1 MIFLSNVL
9 TALEQVV
16 ILFIIAII
24 GLVCDKAKIYT
35 EKASRLTT
43 DLLFYIVTP
52 AIIIRSFMGM
62 EFNRDTIDGLLKAL
76 LAGFFYHI
84 VGMIFAALCFNKGD
98 KSTARIFKYASCYG
112 NVGYMA
118 LPLAQAVLGD
128 EGVFYCSVIIIP
140 FYILGFTHGIGVMR
154 KKEEKE
160 KFNIKKL
167 LVNPGI
173 IGVVIGLPLF
183 LLKIKLPEMIYA
195 PVSYVADLNT
205 PLAMIMFGTY
215 LASADWKTIFSD
227 KRVFGTIFIKL
238 IAIPLITIGALKLF
252 GFGGVLLTACVLSAS
267 APTASNTV
275 MFAAKYDCDTA
286 LASKVTSLVS
296 VVSIVTMPIMI
307 AIAQL
312 LE

>member
-1 MIFLSNVL
+1 MELFLGNVY
-9 TALEQVV
+9 TAFTQVV
-16 ILFIIAII
+16 ILFIVAMV
-24 GLVCDKAKIYT
+24 GLISHKANIYT

-52 AIIIRSFMGM
+52 AIIIRSFVGM
-62 EFNRDTIDGLLKAL
+62 ELNADTVSGLIKAL
-76 LAGFFYHI
+76 LGGFFYHI
-84 VGMIFAALCFNKGD
+84 VGIIFATVFFNKGD
-98 KSTARIFKYASCYG
+98 KDTSRIFKYACCYG

-140 FYILGFTHGIGVMR
+140 FYILGFTHGINVMQR
-154 KKEEKE
+154 KEDRG
-160 KFNIKKL
+160 KFSVKKL
-167 LVNPGI
+167 LVNPGV
-173 IGVVIGLPLF
+173 IGVIIGLPLF
-183 LLKIKLPEMIYA
+183 LLKIELPELIYA

-215 LASADWKTIFSD
+215 LASADWKTIFQD
-227 KRVFGTIFIKL
+227 KRVFGTAAIKL
-238 IAIPLITIGALKLF
+238 IALPVITIVALKLA
-252 GFGGVLLTACVLSAS
+252 GFGGALLTACVLSAS

-296 VVSIVTMPIMI
+296 VISIITMPIMI
-307 AIAQL
+307 AISQML
-312 LE
+312 